1 MSEQPSTIQPTSD
14 EKLWAILSYLLAP
27 WVSLI
32 IMLFVKEKA
41 ESPFIRYHHIQALG
55 WGVVGLVISLLTVG
69 FCGII
74 WLIGS
79 IYFAVKANNGE
90 YVVIPV
96 LTDLMK
102 KQGWL

>member
-1 MSEQPSTIQPTSD
+1 MSEQPPIIQPTSD
-14 EKLWAILSYLLAP
+14 EKLWVILSYLLAP

-55 WGVVGLVISLLTVG
+55 WGVVGLVISFLTAG
-69 FCGII
+69 CFSIF